1 VLRFICRFLGVW
13 LLAAGLV
20 TTVIDGAKTLAASE
34 LVTTPV
40 AESWALLAG
49 EGAAGAEPREPLAA
63 PWPFDIAAAWL
74 LAAPT
79 ALVLFAAA
87 VLLLIVGRRR
97 RPQRL
102 TREFAT

>member
-1 VLRFICRFLGVW
+1 MLRFICRFLGVW

-20 TTVIDGAKTLAASE
+20 TSVIDGAKTLAASE

-49 EGAAGAEPREPLAA
+49 EAAGAEPREPLAA

-87 VLLLIVGRRR
+87 VVLLIVGRRR
-97 RPQRL
+97 RPHRL